1 MQFASEPESRHLL
14 GALHQ
19 PRRSLLSADQDT
31 TPAALSPFRRQNPRE
46 EPGALAA
53 LAGICAGGGEQSL
66 SRDNHTP
73 LVKQTGILY
82 SLNVAHFSSL
92 RNGAIGNV
100 LSC

>member
-1 MQFASEPESRHLL
+1 MQFASEPESRPLL

-53 LAGICAGGGEQSL
+53 LAGICAGGGEQSCPATIIPPSS
-66 SRDNHTP
+66 SRP
-73 LVKQTGILY
+73 GILY